1 MKVVE
6 NFAVDVF
13 QSNVYILN
21 SPFSYKWHEISI
33 NL

>member
-21 SPFSYKWHEISI
+21 SRFLTNGMKYQ
-33 NL
+33 